1 MRNKKI
7 ECVWRRNRILSVSK
21 NTPYI
26 CKYNS
31 KRNDKISNKNNWIKK
46 NYKHDAKKLIIT
58 ILMTF
63 AQSMMIRQDE
73 KDDRRGGKG
82 KLTIHDISVL
92 GEKHSRVT

>member
-58 ILMTF
+58 NTYDVCSVHHDK
-63 AQSMMIRQDE
+63 A
-73 KDDRRGGKG
+73 RR
-82 KLTIHDISVL
+82 
-92 GEKHSRVT
+92 ER